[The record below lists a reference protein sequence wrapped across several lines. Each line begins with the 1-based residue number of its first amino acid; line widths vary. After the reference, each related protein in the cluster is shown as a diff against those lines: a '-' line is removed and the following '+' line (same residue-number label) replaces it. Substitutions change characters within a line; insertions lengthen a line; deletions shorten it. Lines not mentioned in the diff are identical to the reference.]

1 MTMLSIIIPAFNE
14 EDGIDK
20 VIKRVLGIR
29 GALAQMGVQLEFI
42 VVDDGSR
49 DRTAARIAEYPD
61 VRLVRHLKNRGY
73 GAAIKTGFRHANGEY
88 LAFLDADATYPPEYL
103 PEMCRVAIE
112 QNGDLVIASRM
123 SGAKS
128 QMPITRRVGNLA
140 YAFLLSLISNTR
152 VRDTSSGMRVIRRQA
167 LERLYPL
174 PDGLQFTPA
183 MSTRAIHEN
192 LKVIEVAVP
201 YSERVGRSKLSI
213 VRDGVRFT
221 NAIVWT
227 ALSYNP
233 VRILGLMSMV
243 LLAISGL
250 VGAYILGLRLTG
262 VTSLTAGQSYAVFGA
277 GVIAVIGISLFSLGA
292 MFNYLV
298 ALFHKKPVRQGL
310 FGKPLFNPPLETH
323 FGWMGLVAMAIG
335 AVLGLGAFVLSLQ
348 GTPVERLWFYLLGA
362 TVVTIIGLQLLISW
376 IVMRVLDE
384 LAQRED
390 AAQQDLVESEPANV
404 VELKRESTV
413 QAN

>member
-1 MTMLSIIIPAFNE
+1 MTMLSVIIPAFNE

-29 GALAQMGVQLEFI
+29 DALAQIGVQLEFI

-49 DRTAARIAEYPD
+49 DKTAARIAEYPD

-103 PEMCRVAIE
+103 PEMTRVAMN
-112 QNGDLVIASRM
+112 QNGDMIVASRM

-128 QMPITRRVGNLA
+128 QMPLTRRVGNLA

-152 VRDTSSGMRVIRRQA
+152 VRDTSSGMRVIRRQM

-183 MSTRAIHEN
+183 MSTRALHEN
-192 LKVIEVAVP
+192 LKIIEVPVP
-201 YSERVGRSKLSI
+201 YSERVGRSKLSV
-213 VRDGVRFT
+213 VRDGLRFT

-227 ALSYNP
+227 AMTYNP
-233 VRILGLMSMV
+233 VRILGLISMA

-250 VGAYILGLRLTG
+250 IGLYVLGLRLAG
-262 VTSLTAGQSYAVFGA
+262 VTSLSPGQSYAVFGA
-277 GVIAVIGISLFSLGA
+277 GVVAVIGISLFSLGA

-310 FGKPLFNPPLETH
+310 FGKPMFNPPLETH
-323 FGWMGLVAMAIG
+323 FGWMGLMAMIAGTI
-335 AVLGLGAFVLSLQ
+335 LGVTAFVLSLL

-362 TVVTIIGLQLLISW
+362 AVVTIIGMQLLISW

-384 LAQRED
+384 LAQRES
-390 AAQQDLVESEPANV
+390 AAQHDLVESEPANV
-404 VELKRESTV
+404 VELQREATV
-413 QAN
+413 QFN

>member
-20 VIKRVLGIR
+20 VIQRVLGIR
-29 GALAQMGVQLEFI
+29 DALTRIGVQLEFI

-49 DRTAARIAEYPD
+49 DNTAAKIAEYPD

-103 PEMCRVAIE
+103 PAMCRVAIE
-112 QNGDLVIASRM
+112 QNGDLIVASRM

-128 QMPITRRVGNLA
+128 QMPLTRRVGNLA

-201 YSERVGRSKLSI
+201 YSERVGRSKLSV

-233 VRILGLMSMV
+233 VRILGLLSMT

-250 VGAYILGLRLTG
+250 IGLYVLGLRLTG

-335 AVLGLGAFVLSLQ
+335 AALGLGAFVLSLQ

-362 TVVTIIGLQLLISW
+362 TVITIIGLQLLISW

-384 LAQRED
+384 LAQREN

-404 VELKRESTV
+404 VELKREATV
-413 QAN
+413 QMN

>member
-1 MTMLSIIIPAFNE
+1 MLSIIIPAFNE

-20 VIKRVLGIR
+20 VIQRVLGIR
-29 GALAQMGVQLEFI
+29 DALTRIGVQMEFI
-42 VVDDGSR
+42 VVDDGSH
-49 DRTAARIAEYPD
+49 DNTAAKIAEYPD

-112 QNGDLVIASRM
+112 QNGDLIVASRM

-128 QMPITRRVGNLA
+128 QMPLTRRVGNLA

-201 YSERVGRSKLSI
+201 YSERVGRSKLSV

-233 VRILGLMSMV
+233 VRILGLLSMA

-250 VGAYILGLRLTG
+250 IGLYVLGLRLTG

-335 AVLGLGAFVLSLQ
+335 AALGLGAFVLSLQ
-348 GTPVERLWFYLLGA
+348 GTQVERLWFYLLGA

-384 LAQRED
+384 LAQREN

-404 VELKRESTV
+404 VELKREATV
-413 QAN
+413 QMN

>member
-20 VIKRVLGIR
+20 VIQRVLGIR
-29 GALAQMGVQLEFI
+29 DALTRIGVQMEFI
-42 VVDDGSR
+42 VVDDGSH
-49 DRTAARIAEYPD
+49 DNTAAKIAEYPD

-112 QNGDLVIASRM
+112 QNGDLIVASRM

-128 QMPITRRVGNLA
+128 QMPLTRRVGNLA

-201 YSERVGRSKLSI
+201 YSERVGRSKLSV

-233 VRILGLMSMV
+233 VRILGLLSMA

-250 VGAYILGLRLTG
+250 IGLYVLGLRLTG

-335 AVLGLGAFVLSLQ
+335 AALGLGAFVLSLQ

-362 TVVTIIGLQLLISW
+362 TVITIIGLQLLISW

-384 LAQRED
+384 LAQREN

-404 VELKRESTV
+404 VELKREATV
-413 QAN
+413 QMN